1 MKKSNKNA
9 DLLLWAAS
17 YWQMYESRPWG
28 CTNER
33 IQLTDDYTY
42 AIWPI
47 EEEEWKEQF
56 SIAASIAL
64 SDVCHGWGYEIE
76 DAS

>member
-9 DLLLWAAS
+9 DLLLWAAG
-17 YWQMYESRPWG
+17 YWQMNEGRP
-28 CTNER
+28 CEDTSEQT
-33 IQLTDDYTY
+33 ILAEDYTY
-42 AIWPI
+42 DIWPT
-47 EEEEWKEQF
+47 EHAHRQEQY